1 MVGTN
6 YLKKGITIKKVN
18 KLWFVISS
26 FFVKPGKGAAFY
38 KAKLREIKTGKVVEY
53 TFKSGEEIDLVDTE
67 RRNVQFLYQGRQEY
81 VFMDEENYEQYH
93 LKIDIVG
100 EEVARFLKEEQ
111 KLVLFFVEE
120 EPISISFVKQ
130 KLSFKVVE
138 APPGVKGDTVSN
150 AFKTVTIDSGAKI
163 QTPLFIKEGEEI
175 IVNVETGEY
184 CERTKG
190 N

>member
-1 MVGTN
+1 MVGVN
-6 YLKKGITIKKVN
+6 CLKKGVTLKKGD
-18 KLWFVISS
+18 KLWVVISS
-26 FFVKPGKGAAFY
+26 FFFKPGKGGAFY
-38 KAKLREIKTGKVVEY
+38 KAKLKEIKTGKVVEY

-67 RRNVQFLYQGRQEY
+67 RRNVQFLYQSGGEY

-111 KLVLFFVEE
+111 NFVLFFAEE
-120 EPISISFVKQ
+120 DPISISFAKQ
-130 KLSFKVVE
+130 KQSFKVVE

-184 CERTKG
+184 CERMKG
-190 N
+190 H